1 MRRLTIVTVLC
12 LTMTAAAAWAR
23 VIPGPLKAASPPWV
37 VSVHAKAKPGHAK
50 PATVLLGR
58 KTIRRGLH
66 QDIAAGRAEAFRFEE
81 TMAGM
86 AQQISVYVPAQTTA
100 TTLLAGL
107 YSDKSGSPGSL
118 LTSGSAPVPMAGGW
132 TTVAVKSRQV
142 TKDTVYWIAVLG
154 KGGVLDPGAGRDAS
168 CRSAT
173 AGRGGL
179 ATLPQPW
186 APGTRSRYCISA
198 YVSGQPLGD
207 GSTTGT
213 GTSPIANAP
222 SPTDPPGDPAPVS
235 VPTLPTLAPV
245 NTAAPAITGT
255 AQQGST
261 LTASTGSWTGS
272 PTSYSYQWQDCTLL
286 CSNIANATG
295 PSYTLTSSDVGDTI
309 DAVVTAANAG
319 GSTSAASGRTS
330 IVQNLPAPVN
340 TAAPAISGAS
350 QQGQTLTA
358 SNGSWSNNP
367 SSYGYQWQDCTSASS
382 CTNISGATSSTYV
395 LKASDVGD
403 TIDVAVTA
411 TNAGGST
418 KATSA
423 RTQAVTGLPAPVNTA
438 APAISGASQQGQTLT
453 ASNGSWSNNP
463 SSYGYQWQDC
473 TSASSCT
480 NISGATSS
488 TYVLKAS
495 DVGDTIDVAV
505 TATNAGGS
513 TKATSA
519 RTQAVT
525 GLPAPVNTAAPAIS
539 GASQQGQTLTASNG
553 SWSNNP
559 SSYGYQWQ
567 DCTSASSCTNISGAT
582 SSTYVLKASD
592 VGDTIDVAVM
602 ATNAGGSTKATSA
615 RTQAVTASSGGNP
628 LSPLRVSGSHLVDGG
643 GQQVALHGVDVSGSS
658 YACEQNGGFGFS
670 DTPTGDA
677 LYAPMRSNGG
687 GKLPRNWTINSVTL
701 GLNQDCWLGINGVP
715 AKYSGQNYVNYVKS
729 EVASMEKYGIYPVLA
744 FFVGEPGTD
753 TPNWNS
759 TGNGNAPMPDNDH
772 VPLFWEEMASTF
784 KNDPDVIFR
793 LYEEPWPE
801 SNSASL
807 STWKCWSQGD
817 VQYGT
822 GSDNTP
828 PTPPTPVS
836 SNQNCNPLNSDAQGT
851 SYRAVGMQS
860 LINIIRGTGATNII
874 QVPGVAFANMLACSN
889 TGSPTSCGFL
899 DSADGIKVNDTLSPA
914 QLMADTDNYPDN
926 GQECGTMTCVNDT
939 YDPVAAVMP
948 VDFGE
953 IGGGNTYA
961 VTESF
966 VAHYDSL
973 GQSYYGS
980 QWETWSGFI
989 TNYNGTPGAGFPTWF
1004 YNDITGA
1011 NCSVSSGC

>member
-1 MRRLTIVTVLC
+1 MSRKMMYGLVLS
-12 LTMTAAAAWAR
+12 LAA
-23 VIPGPLKAASPPWV
+23 V
-37 VSVHAKAKPGHAK
+37 VSIGVVVAPAAKWLAVRSRRPVQTRLPKISGAPRVGITLHASSGRWIDASRLVYRWKRCNARGAKCK
-50 PATVLLGR
+50 I
-58 KTIRRGLH
+58 IRRPHPKQAKL
-66 QDIAAGRAEAFRFEE
+66 RPR
-81 TMAGM
+81 
-86 AQQISVYVPAQTTA
+86 P
-100 TTLLAGL
+100 
-107 YSDKSGSPGSL
+107 
-118 LTSGSAPVPMAGGW
+118 
-132 TTVAVKSRQV
+132 
-142 TKDTVYWIAVLG
+142 
-154 KGGVLDPGAGRDAS
+154 
-168 CRSAT
+168 
-173 AGRGGL
+173 
-179 ATLPQPW
+179 
-186 APGTRSRYCISA
+186 
-198 YVSGQPLGD
+198 
-207 GSTTGT
+207 
-213 GTSPIANAP
+213 NA
-222 SPTDPPGDPAPVS
+222 
-235 VPTLPTLAPV
+235 
-245 NTAAPAITGT
+245 
-255 AQQGST
+255 
-261 LTASTGSWTGS
+261 
-272 PTSYSYQWQDCTLL
+272 
-286 CSNIANATG
+286 
-295 PSYTLTSSDVGDTI
+295 YTLTTADLGRTI
-309 DAVVTAANAG
+309 RVTVIASNRH
-319 GSTSAASGRTS
+319 GSTSATSRRTAK
-330 IVQNLPAPVN
+330 IQK
-340 TAAPAISGAS
+340 AAPAVPVP
-350 QQGQTLTA
+350 
-358 SNGSWSNNP
+358 P
-367 SSYGYQWQDCTSASS
+367 SPQPSPSP
-382 CTNISGATSSTYV
+382 
-395 LKASDVGD
+395 
-403 TIDVAVTA
+403 
-411 TNAGGST
+411 GST
-418 KATSA
+418 P
-423 RTQAVTGLPAPVNTA
+423 R
-438 APAISGASQQGQTLT
+438 
-453 ASNGSWSNNP
+453 
-463 SSYGYQWQDC
+463 
-473 TSASSCT
+473 
-480 NISGATSS
+480 
-488 TYVLKAS
+488 
-495 DVGDTIDVAV
+495 
-505 TATNAGGS
+505 
-513 TKATSA
+513 
-519 RTQAVT
+519 
-525 GLPAPVNTAAPAIS
+525 
-539 GASQQGQTLTASNG
+539 
-553 SWSNNP
+553 
-559 SSYGYQWQ
+559 
-567 DCTSASSCTNISGAT
+567 
-582 SSTYVLKASD
+582 
-592 VGDTIDVAVM
+592 
-602 ATNAGGSTKATSA
+602 
-615 RTQAVTASSGGNP
+615 
-628 LSPLRVSGSHLVDGG
+628 LRVSGSHLVDGG

-1011 NCSVSSGC
+1011 N